1 MLQALDVTAQK
12 VSTWDIL
19 ILALA
24 HMKPPRDRTWLQ
36 EQLDVTPATL
46 SNWKTAGKV
55 PPGRYM
61 QICDLVGLTAEQF
74 TGRAPLPWDEE
85 GWPFKSVNQREFR
98 NLEPEQRQAIEDKV
112 REMVE
117 AQRPKK
123 SKPSGGS
130 STNYPDV
137 QRWAGI

>member
-24 HMKPPRDRTWLQ
+24 HMKPVRNRKWLQ
-36 EQLDVTPATL
+36 EQIDVTPATL
-46 SNWKTAGKV
+46 TNWKRDGEV
-55 PPGRYM
+55 PPGRLM

-85 GWPFKSVNQREFR
+85 GWPFPSVNQREFR
-98 NLEPEQRQAIEDKV
+98 NLKLEQRQAIEEKV

-117 AQRPKK
+117 AHRPNKK
-123 SKPSGGS
+123 RPSGGS
-130 STNYPDV
+130 LSHSPEDRLSN
-137 QRWAGI
+137 AA